1 MDDCSRTQSH
11 CQCQAQTQ
19 TGGSSLA
26 HGTQAL
32 TMARPMSYLASPYRP
47 WGHPVTYKFAAELE
61 GFGIFPS
68 LVQERRLAGTV
79 DSLFC
84 RKYSARRVLMV
95 SSQLIVQVKYEKS
108 STNCQTR
115 DPPLVRPD
123 FQLRFG

>member
-1 MDDCSRTQSH
+1 MDDCSRLQSH

-47 WGHPVTYKFAAELE
+47 WGHPVTYQFAAELE

-68 LVQERRLAGTV
+68 LVHERSTV
-79 DSLFC
+79 DSLFR
-84 RKYSARRVLMV
+84 RKNSARRALMV

-108 STNCQTR
+108 SISCQPG

-123 FQLRFG
+123 FQLRFW